1 MPVVD
6 ASLLVAATVDDGPEG
21 AWAERVLA
29 GGNLIAPHLVLVE
42 VANVLRR
49 LERAKLLS
57 RLEATAAHDDVIR
70 LDLQLVPY
78 EPFAERVWELRA
90 NLSSYDAWYVAVAE
104 FADMPLATLDKRL
117 TRASGPECEFLL
129 PDSGAA
135 NEAP

>member
-6 ASLLVAATVDDGPEG
+6 ASVLVAATADDGPEG

-29 GGNLIAPHLVLVE
+29 GGNLIAPHLVLAE
-42 VANVLRR
+42 AANVLRR

-57 RLEATAAHDDVIR
+57 RLEATAAHTDLVR

-90 NLSSYDAWYVAVAE
+90 SLSSYDAWYVAVAE
-104 FADMPLATLDKRL
+104 LADMPLATLDRRL
-117 TRASGPECEFLL
+117 TRATGPDCEFLL
-129 PDSGAA
+129 PPS
-135 NEAP
+135 

>member
-6 ASLLVAATVDDGPEG
+6 ASVLVAATADGGPEG

-29 GGNLIAPHLVLVE
+29 GGDLIAPHLVLAE
-42 VANVLRR
+42 AANVLRR

-57 RLEATAAHDDVIR
+57 RLEATAAHTDLVR
-70 LDLQLVPY
+70 LDLKLVPY

-104 FADMPLATLDKRL
+104 LADMPLATLDRRL
-117 TRASGPECEFLL
+117 TRATGADCEFLL
-129 PDSGAA
+129 PPS
-135 NEAP
+135 